1 MTDIDNYLEIK
12 RELLQAQLRVVY
24 RHQRKTLPRGQQLK
38 RTSNLTIVED
48 ILQNSDEP
56 LHISKII
63 QIAQKD
69 YNVNLERDSIVS
81 ALIKKI
87 NAGKHHDGDLTK
99 KGHFCCWPIDG
110 NVDGLGLRND
120 QDYIIDGVPGLI
132 KGDDWYWWPTG
143 YMGTGDLAE

>member
-1 MTDIDNYLEIK
+1 MSDLANYIELQ

-24 RHQRKTLPRGQQLK
+24 RYQRKTLPDRQKSK

-48 ILQNSDEP
+48 ILHNSDQP

-87 NAGKHHDGDLTK
+87 NAGKMFVRIAPNTFALKNNTE
-99 KGHFCCWPIDG
+99 I
-110 NVDGLGLRND
+110 VDGGGEL
-120 QDYIIDGVPGLI
+120 
-132 KGDDWYWWPTG
+132 
-143 YMGTGDLAE
+143 

>member
-1 MTDIDNYLEIK
+1 MTDIDSYLEIQ
-12 RELLQAQLRVVY
+12 RDLLQAQLRVVY
-24 RHQRKTLPRGQQLK
+24 NHQRKALPRGQQLK

-48 ILQNSDEP
+48 ILQNSDQP

-87 NAGKHHDGDLTK
+87 NAGKMFLRVAPNTFALK
-99 KGHFCCWPIDG
+99 NNTEI
-110 NVDGLGLRND
+110 VDRGGAL
-120 QDYIIDGVPGLI
+120 
-132 KGDDWYWWPTG
+132 
-143 YMGTGDLAE
+143 

>member
-1 MTDIDNYLEIK
+1 MIDIDNYLEIK

-24 RHQRKTLPRGQQLK
+24 RHQRKTVPHGQKLK

-48 ILQNSDEP
+48 ILQNSDQP

-87 NAGKHHDGDLTK
+87 NAGKMFVRIAPNTFALKNNTE
-99 KGHFCCWPIDG
+99 I
-110 NVDGLGLRND
+110 VDGGGEL
-120 QDYIIDGVPGLI
+120 
-132 KGDDWYWWPTG
+132 
-143 YMGTGDLAE
+143 

>member
-24 RHQRKTLPRGQQLK
+24 RYQRKTVPHGQKLK

-48 ILQNSDEP
+48 ILQNSDQP

-87 NAGKHHDGDLTK
+87 NAGKM
-99 KGHFCCWPIDG
+99 F
-110 NVDGLGLRND
+110 LRVAPNTFALKNNTE
-120 QDYIIDGVPGLI
+120 IVGEGGAL
-132 KGDDWYWWPTG
+132 
-143 YMGTGDLAE
+143 

>member
-1 MTDIDNYLEIK
+1 MTDIDNYLEIQ

-24 RHQRKTLPRGQQLK
+24 RHQRKVLPRGQQLK
-38 RTSNLTIVED
+38 RTSKLTIVED

-87 NAGKHHDGDLTK
+87 NAGKM
-99 KGHFCCWPIDG
+99 F
-110 NVDGLGLRND
+110 LRVAPNTFALKNNTE
-120 QDYIIDGVPGLI
+120 IVGEGGAL
-132 KGDDWYWWPTG
+132 
-143 YMGTGDLAE
+143 